1 MSDDELPKL
10 MTDEEFAALV
20 NQRKDFDRAEH
31 ERWNNAGD
39 AHPKHE
45 PTDGKP
51 ESTLEQHFPRIAQ
64 KLAAVW
70 RSEACAIYLQELMVT
85 ERNTRQGFPP
95 DVVEDLLM
103 LYLINEMFVGRMR
116 PPNPAAS
123 RDPWPEDRKR

>member
-1 MSDDELPKL
+1 MSEDELPKL

-20 NQRKDFDRAEH
+20 NQRKQFDRAEH

-39 AHPKHE
+39 PRAKTE
-45 PTDGKP
+45 QTDGRP

-64 KLAAVW
+64 KLAAIW
-70 RSEACAIYLQELMVT
+70 RSEACAVYLKDLMVT

-103 LYLINEMFVGRMR
+103 LYLIN
-116 PPNPAAS
+116 
-123 RDPWPEDRKR
+123 